1 MNPEPPTS
9 RFQYGA
15 STAADRYAI
24 RDAITVLL
32 CVGATNDTATFLFW
46 LFFSLARFR
55 AVRCLRKKKTF
66 LFDESSHAIEVNAE
80 QFNRLTEI
88 DNRLDFHNEFNQLQK
103 AIASSEKRLN
113 QLLIRRRK
121 ELEALLT
128 PRQLP
133 ELNGKRRAKTLQAAK
148 THAEFMVQ
156 FASFLNAYSQ
166 AEDLKV
172 YEGIPHAETT
182 KLNDDDD
189 QTVTIEF
196 GGALFYAEAVP
207 VESSVLER
215 LRSAMVDYQS
225 FRPYESEKL
234 YRGDTPDFC
243 VVWRDKIETHC
254 VQIYLWGNELV
265 YVSPNVEAKFDFGV
279 PTRRLWL
286 KFSAEILVKH
296 REKFEN
302 EYDVIK

>member
-1 MNPEPPTS
+1 MILRPFVLVVLFIPS
-9 RFQYGA
+9 VSC
-15 STAADRYAI
+15 STVFAQQ
-24 RDAITVLL
+24 
-32 CVGATNDTATFLFW
+32 
-46 LFFSLARFR
+46 
-55 AVRCLRKKKTF
+55 TF

-88 DNRLDFHNEFNQLQK
+88 DNRPAFHNEFNRLQK
-103 AIASSEKRLN
+103 AIASSEQRLN
-113 QLLIRRRK
+113 QHLIQQRK

-128 PRQLP
+128 PRQLQ
-133 ELNGKRRAKTLQAAK
+133 ELNGKRRAKTRKTAK
-148 THAEFMVQ
+148 VHAEFMVQ
-156 FASFLNAYSQ
+156 FASFLNAFSK

-189 QTVTIEF
+189 QTKTIEF

-207 VESSVLER
+207 VKSSVLER

-225 FRPYESEKL
+225 FRPYQSEKL

-243 VVWRDKIETHC
+243 VVWQEKMETHC
-254 VQIYLWGNELV
+254 VLIYLWGNELV
-265 YVSPNVEAKFDFGV
+265 YVGPNAEAKFDFGF

-286 KFSAEILVKH
+286 KFSAETLVKQ
-296 REKFEN
+296 REKFKN
-302 EYDVIK
+302 EYDAIQ